1 MVRKGKVPLSF
12 FEEAPHF
19 HIVLDL
25 ENYVETLYVGPS
37 K

>member
-1 MVRKGKVPLSF
+1 MLWKGKASLSF